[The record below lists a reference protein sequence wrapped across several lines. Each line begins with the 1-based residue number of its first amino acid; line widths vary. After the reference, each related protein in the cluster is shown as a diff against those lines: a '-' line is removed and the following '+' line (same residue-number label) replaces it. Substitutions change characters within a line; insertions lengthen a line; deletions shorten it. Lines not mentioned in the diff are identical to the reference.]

1 MAIPAFE
8 VVFFRQKACFN
19 QKTAEIPPFMMV
31 CPNRHPLSEPYLLPA
46 KSQGQHTLSS
56 SPMTP

>member
-1 MAIPAFE
+1 MLLIKKRRKIPL
-8 VVFFRQKACFN
+8 
-19 QKTAEIPPFMMV
+19 FMMV

-56 SPMTP
+56 NPMTP